1 MKKTDLERE
10 VNDELKKL
18 LKPKAMV
25 AANNDVET
33 AMEVEDSTKPPQ
45 QIADVVRK
53 ETQRAVDKE
62 VQKIKR
68 QLRKKYSADGASQPL
83 TPTKNGREQSDGSK
97 NSRQKSKKKSGGG
110 TKLKSAL
117 KKGAEVRYPPTP
129 PKANDRRNSRQG
141 RHQSQSNESPSS
153 KGGAGRGG
161 SRRGGRGRGA
171 GRR

>member
-1 MKKTDLERE
+1 MP
-10 VNDELKKL
+10 KL
-18 LKPKAMV
+18 LTSSQ
-25 AANNDVET
+25 NRSQS
-33 AMEVEDSTKPPQ
+33 EVMLPVQMP

-97 NSRQKSKKKSGGG
+97 NSRQKSKKKSSGG

-129 PKANDRRNSRQG
+129 PKANHRKAG
-141 RHQSQSNESPSS
+141 RHPSKSTESPSS